1 MKENDKTGNG
11 KRHTGNI
18 HNDFFSEQ
26 FETKAQAESLLRLAF
41 GPQQLALFDL
51 DTIRL
56 EPKRWTRLKDSDAP
70 NSQEAD
76 LLLSVRLKEGKR
88 VTVSIV
94 IEHKSSDDNKLM
106 GQLLL
111 YQKNCFER
119 DAPAVI
125 PIALYHGK
133 TKGFPRYRTFQ
144 HYQQKRLK
152 VPAGLI
158 NLFSRNMI
166 DFEPVVINLTD
177 EDTFRSLTALPLSA
191 QVPLSIMGRVWTA
204 DPKTIANAAEQC
216 APLPEIQRMAL
227 VRQCA
232 IYLCAV
238 RREYKIGDLMRYINE
253 QLPGD
258 SAMQELAKEWNWVKR
273 PDIVEEGKR
282 IGLKEGRQ
290 QGLQEKA
297 HEVAEKLLQE
307 GMSAQKISSITGLDV
322 RQINGL
328 PNSN

>member
-1 MKENDKTGNG
+1 MNENDKTDNG

-18 HNDFFSEQ
+18 HIDFFSEQ
-26 FETKAQAESLLRLAF
+26 FETKAQAGSLLRLAF
-41 GPQQLALFDL
+41 EPAQLALFDL
-51 DTIRL
+51 DTLRL

-76 LLLSVRLKEGKR
+76 LLLSVRLKEGAR
-88 VTVSIV
+88 VTVSII
-94 IEHKSSDDNKLM
+94 IEHKSEDDHRLM
-106 GQLLL
+106 EQLLL

-119 DAPAVI
+119 RAPAVI
-125 PIALYHGK
+125 PIALYHGR
-133 TKGFPRYRTFQ
+133 TKGFPRYRSFQ
-144 HYQQKRLK
+144 HYQQEKLK

-158 NLFSRNMI
+158 GRFSRNMI
-166 DFEPVVINLTD
+166 EFQPVVIDLTD

-204 DPKTIANAAEQC
+204 DRKTIANAAEQC

-232 IYLCAV
+232 IYLSAV
-238 RREYKIGDLMRYINE
+238 RREYKIGDLMRYVNE

-273 PDIVEEGKR
+273 PDIVEEGKE
-282 IGLKEGRQ
+282 I
-290 QGLQEKA
+290 KA
-297 HEVAEKLLQE
+297 LEVAEKLLQE

-322 RQINGL
+322 RQINVL
-328 PNSN
+328 PNSHQ

>member
-1 MKENDKTGNG
+1 MKEEKKTENTG

-18 HNDFFSEQ
+18 HSNFFSEQ
-26 FETKAQAESLLRLAF
+26 FETETQAGSLLRLAF
-41 GPQQLALFDL
+41 EPDQLSLFDL

-56 EPKRWTRLKDSDAP
+56 EPKRWTRLKDSDAS
-70 NSQEAD
+70 NSLEAD
-76 LLLSVRLKEGKR
+76 LLLSVKLKESAR

-94 IEHKSSDDNKLM
+94 IEHKSSDDHRMM

-119 DAPAVI
+119 HAPAVI

-144 HYQQKRLK
+144 HYQLKKLK
-152 VPAGLI
+152 VPAKLI
-158 NLFSRNMI
+158 ERFSRNMI
-166 DFEPVVINLTD
+166 EFEPVMIDLTD
-177 EDTFRSLTALPLSA
+177 KNTFRSLTALPLSA

-204 DPKTIANAAEQC
+204 DHKTIANAAEQC

-273 PDIVEEGKR
+273 PDIVEEGKE
-282 IGLKEGRQ
+282 I
-290 QGLQEKA
+290 KA
-297 HEVAEKLLQE
+297 LEVAEKLLQE

-328 PNSN
+328 PNSHS